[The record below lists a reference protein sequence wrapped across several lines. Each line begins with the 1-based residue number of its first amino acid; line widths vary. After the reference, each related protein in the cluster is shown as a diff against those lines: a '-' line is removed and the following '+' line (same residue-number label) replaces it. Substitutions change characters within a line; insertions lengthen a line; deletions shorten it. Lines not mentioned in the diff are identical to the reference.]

1 MSMRKSVEENI
12 IILFCFGMILVDISL
27 TIIYLI
33 VAFKPTGP
41 LSPRMIRRYRPEKI
55 VMKILK

>member
-1 MSMRKSVEENI
+1 MRRRKSVEENV
-12 IILFCFGMILVDISL
+12 IILFCFGLILVDISL
-27 TIIYLI
+27 TIFYLI

-41 LSPRMIRRYRPEKI
+41 LSPRMIRRFRPAKI